1 MLGKKRE
8 ALAAADV
15 RNRSAFSR
23 TLLPALLTEEQQPLP
38 VASYTTKCKAKHTIH
53 IDTIQVGKEAI
64 S

>member
-1 MLGKKRE
+1 MFRS
-8 ALAAADV
+8 ADV
-15 RNRSAFSR
+15 RNRSAFSK